1 MAFQIIEKPFS
12 RRPLEVDP
20 ITIDIIENALLNARR
35 EMDYVVF
42 RSAMSTVIREQRDA
56 YPLITDRD
64 GRKVVGQ
71 FGSPIAGFT
80 RGYHGTVED
89 GDVFLTS
96 DPYECQGA
104 ISHCNDWLVVK
115 PIYFEGHLVGWS
127 GIFGHVM
134 DIGGRVPGSV
144 PINANQYYE
153 EGIIIPPTKVYRRG
167 ELQTDIVNLI
177 MHNSRASNSNRADLT
192 ALVAAA
198 QLAAR
203 RVVEICERFGVE
215 TYVATCD
222 LLLARN
228 RNAISQL
235 IDTSIP
241 EGKTYYFEDY
251 VCDDGCGM
259 GPYKIA
265 CSMVKRGKKLYFDF
279 DGTDPQSQGSINFI
293 FNYEMFKMFVGAYLI
308 KLYDPQIVF
317 NAGYYDLI
325 EVNIP
330 PGCLLNPIKPA
341 ALSCRTGTLQRT
353 FDVLIGL
360 LGQCTPGLMTAA
372 GYSQAPYLYYSGYDD
387 NGEWFTLFYSGFGG
401 VPGRP
406 IGDGHDGYTLLPS
419 FFNLPTE
426 FAESY
431 APVRVEQ
438 YSIVPDSGGP
448 GPASGR
454 KRQPPGLLLR
464 AAGHGVDPR
473 QPLADPP
480 VGGERRARGG
490 AQPEV
495 HGTRR
500 RDSRTASRNEG
511 HGSGQT
517 RRPSA
522 LHYLGRRGLGRSPG
536 ARPHHRGPGSGP
548 GPGDPRRRQAV
559 RRRPGR
565 GWRRGRRSHP
575 GAPRN
580 HAPRAERARALPLR
594 RHDREHPC
602 PLRVRDR
609 PAAAEPAR
617 LRGPQAAGEESGDRG
632 LNQDS
637 SSRHWLVKRLYT

>member
-1 MAFQIIEKPFS
+1 MPFQIIEKPFS
-12 RRPLEVDP
+12 RGTVEVDP

-56 YPLITDRD
+56 YPLITDRE

-80 RGYHGTVED
+80 RGFKGTVED

-115 PIYFEGHLVGWS
+115 PIFFEGYLVGWS

-153 EGIIIPPTKVYRRG
+153 EGIIIPPTKVYKRG

-203 RVVEICERFGVE
+203 RVVEICERFGMD

-228 RNAISQL
+228 RKAISQL

-308 KLYDPQIVF
+308 KLYDPHIVF

-431 APVRVEQ
+431 APVRIEQ

-448 GPASGR
+448 GLHRGGNGNHLVFYFEQPGTVSIHDSRWLTRPWGANGGLAAERSQKIMERADGTRERLPAMKDMVPVKPGDR
-454 KRQPPGLLLR
+454 LHFITWGGGGWGDPLERAPAIVALEVDRALVTRDGARRYGVVLDADGGVDEEATRDLRETMRRERDDPGLFHYGDTIENILARCESETGLPPPSPPIHEDRRLL
-464 AAGHGVDPR
+464 AKVAV
-473 QPLADPP
+473 
-480 VGGERRARGG
+480 
-490 AQPEV
+490 
-495 HGTRR
+495 
-500 RDSRTASRNEG
+500 S
-511 HGSGQT
+511 SG
-517 RRPSA
+517 
-522 LHYLGRRGLGRSPG
+522 
-536 ARPHHRGPGSGP
+536 
-548 GPGDPRRRQAV
+548 
-559 RRRPGR
+559 
-565 GWRRGRRSHP
+565 
-575 GAPRN
+575 
-580 HAPRAERARALPLR
+580 
-594 RHDREHPC
+594 
-602 PLRVRDR
+602 
-609 PAAAEPAR
+609 
-617 LRGPQAAGEESGDRG
+617 
-632 LNQDS
+632 
-637 SSRHWLVKRLYT
+637 

>member
-1 MAFQIIEKPFS
+1 MNPVPFQIIEKPFG
-12 RRPLEVDP
+12 RRPVDVDP
-20 ITIDIIENALLNARR
+20 ITVDIIENALLNARR

-80 RGYHGTVED
+80 RGYQGTVED

-144 PINANQYYE
+144 PINAHQYYE

-167 ELQTDIVNLI
+167 EMQADVVNLI

-203 RVVEICERFGVE
+203 RVVEICERFGLE

-228 RNAISQL
+228 RKAISQL

-308 KLYDPQIVF
+308 KLHDPQIVF

-372 GYSQAPYLYYSGYDD
+372 GYSQSPYLYYSGYDD

-448 GPASGR
+448 G
-454 KRQPPGLLLR
+454 L
-464 AAGHGVDPR
+464 H
-473 QPLADPP
+473 
-480 VGGERRARGG
+480 RGG
-490 AQPEV
+490 NGNHLVFYFEQPGTVSIHDSRWLTRPWGANGGLAAERSRKFMERAD
-495 HGTRR
+495 GTRELLPAMK
-500 RDSRTASRNEG
+500 DMV
-511 HGSGQT
+511 
-517 RRPSA
+517 PV
-522 LHYLGRRGLGRSPG
+522 
-536 ARPHHRGPGSGP
+536 
-548 GPGDPRRRQAV
+548 GPGDRLHFITWGGGGWGDPLERDPAIV
-559 RRRPGR
+559 ALEVER
-565 GWRRGRRSHP
+565 GLVTREG
-575 GAPRN
+575 
-580 HAPRAERARALPLR
+580 AERYGVVLDADGGVDEEATRALRDTMRGERDDLPLFHYGDTIENIIARCEAETGLPPPVPPATEDR
-594 RHDREHPC
+594 R
-602 PLRVRDR
+602 LL
-609 PAAAEPAR
+609 A
-617 LRGPQAAGEESGDRG
+617 QAASERD
-632 LNQDS
+632 
-637 SSRHWLVKRLYT
+637 